1 MYLLIGAFLLANL
14 PVLAMGSELTAPQG
28 DVLLS
33 VAGDISHP
41 NVGSEAH
48 FDRQLLLTLSPL
60 TVCTR
65 TPWHHEAGC
74 FQGPLLREVLAA
86 AGVRSNSIVVHAL
99 NGYRA
104 EIPVQELHDYDV
116 TLAMNRNGE
125 PIPIREFGPLFVLY
139 PFDEHPE
146 LHTEAVRF
154 RSVWHVTKI
163 HAR

>member
-1 MYLLIGAFLLANL
+1 MYLLISAFLLASL
-14 PVLAMGSELTAPQG
+14 PVLAMGDDLPEPQG

-33 VAGDISHP
+33 VAGDIAHP
-41 NVGSEAH
+41 NVGSEAR
-48 FDRQLLLTLSPL
+48 FDRKLLLALSPL

-65 TPWHHEAGC
+65 TPWHREPGC
-74 FQGPLLREVLAA
+74 FQGPLLRKVLEA
-86 AGVRSNSIVVHAL
+86 AGVQSNSVVVHAL

-104 EIPVQELHDYDV
+104 EISVQELHDYDV
-116 TLAMNRNGE
+116 ILAMSRNGE

-139 PFDEHPE
+139 PFDAYPE
-146 LHTEAVRF
+146 LHTEAIRF